1 MGVRKLRL
9 YQPKRY
15 EKRCSVNSLP
25 ISVQLSKNVMAYK
38 VSIPLCLLTP
48 PELVVSFP
56 VTSSYQEGPVQSL
69 SHLQARLA
77 QVPDVLPPEWINLTQ
92 SHPISDKV
100 ILAKFSLHALLGAP
114 AFVITIDERLTWT
127 LSCFGNPVEKQ
138 ECRLLQSTPNK
149 LTCVQ
154 DVITLLCTINDS
166 RLCSGNVA
174 TDFQDAVNSSNG
186 IFRDNAGI

>member
-9 YQPKRY
+9 YEEIFSRQSSY
-15 EKRCSVNSLP
+15 FCTAE
-25 ISVQLSKNVMAYK
+25 SKNVMVYK

-56 VTSSYQEGPVQSL
+56 VASSYQEGPVQSL

-77 QVPDVLPPEWINLTQ
+77 QVPDVLPPQWINLTQ

-100 ILAKFSLHALLGAP
+100 VLAKFSLHALLGAP
-114 AFVITIDERLTWT
+114 AFVITIDEWLTWT
-127 LSCFGNPVEKQ
+127 LSCFGNPVKKQ
-138 ECRLLQSTPNK
+138 ECWLLQSTPNQ

-154 DVITLLCTINDS
+154 DIITLLRTINDS
-166 RLCSGNVA
+166 QLCSGNA
-174 TDFQDAVNSSNG
+174 AIDFQDAVNSSNG

>member
-1 MGVRKLRL
+1 
-9 YQPKRY
+9 
-15 EKRCSVNSLP
+15 
-25 ISVQLSKNVMAYK
+25 MAYK

-100 ILAKFSLHALLGAP
+100 VLAKFSLHALLGAP

-127 LSCFGNPVEKQ
+127 LSCLVIQWRSKNVDCCSLLLTSSHV
-138 ECRLLQSTPNK
+138 CRTLSLS
-149 LTCVQ
+149 CVPSMIA
-154 DVITLLCTINDS
+154 DCVL
-166 RLCSGNVA
+166 A
-174 TDFQDAVNSSNG
+174 M
-186 IFRDNAGI
+186 